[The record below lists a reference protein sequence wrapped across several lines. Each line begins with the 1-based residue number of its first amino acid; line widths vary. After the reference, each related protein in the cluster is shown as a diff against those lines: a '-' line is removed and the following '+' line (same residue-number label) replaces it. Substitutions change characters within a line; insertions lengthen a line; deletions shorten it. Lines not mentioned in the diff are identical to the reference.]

1 MYRAWGSATV
11 VLLNGH
17 GLWPGA
23 NEKARSEHAA
33 SSSNRAPAQDGHGAR
48 TAGAGVSGGV
58 GGSPV
63 MSLGVRDSGVAGTI
77 CPPLIATVAEDELA
91 ARRIES
97 VLADDGLHVE
107 TRSFSTED
115 LGHGSAP
122 DPDVLVVAFG
132 RGITERDQQ
141 MRRLRK
147 SLPDAH
153 LIAVMPQDS
162 RRGVRRALEAGA
174 DGVVFESEVET
185 ALPLTVRAVLAGQT
199 AVPAAA
205 RHEVD
210 RPTLSGREK
219 QVLSMV
225 VMGMSNKA
233 IAGKL
238 FLAESTVKCHLSSAF
253 SKLGVRSRNEA
264 ADLILHSGY
273 GLGLGMVTA
282 PAAYATTEGSE
293 Q

>member
-1 MYRAWGSATV
+1 MSLDLTDRGSA
-11 VLLNGH
+11 
-17 GLWPGA
+17 
-23 NEKARSEHAA
+23 
-33 SSSNRAPAQDGHGAR
+33 R
-48 TAGAGVSGGV
+48 TSC
-58 GGSPV
+58 
-63 MSLGVRDSGVAGTI
+63 R
-77 CPPLIATVAEDELA
+77 PLIVAVAKDELA

-97 VLADDGLHVE
+97 VLESDGMIVE
-107 TRSFSTED
+107 TRGLSVEA

-147 SLPDAH
+147 SLPATP
-153 LIAVMPQDS
+153 LIAIMPEDS

-174 DGVVFESEVET
+174 DGVVFETEVEI
-185 ALPLTVRAVLAGQT
+185 ALTLTIRAVLAGQT
-199 AVPAAA
+199 AVPAAG

-210 RPTLSGREK
+210 RPTLSSREK
-219 QVLSMV
+219 QVLGMV

-233 IAGKL
+233 IAAKL

-264 ADLILHSGY
+264 ADLILHSG
-273 GLGLGMVTA
+273 GDLGLG
-282 PAAYATTEGSE
+282 PIGSPDAYATTEGSE
-293 Q
+293 L

>member
-1 MYRAWGSATV
+1 MLPSSDDARATDRQGVRTVGAYR
-11 VLLNGH
+11 
-17 GLWPGA
+17 PGTEG
-23 NEKARSEHAA
+23 NA
-33 SSSNRAPAQDGHGAR
+33 SSA
-48 TAGAGVSGGV
+48 VS
-58 GGSPV
+58 
-63 MSLGVRDSGVAGTI
+63 LDRRESGLVAI
-77 CPPLIATVAEDELA
+77 ACPPLVVTVADDELA
-91 ARRIES
+91 GRRIES
-97 VLADDGLHVE
+97 VLEDDGIRAE
-107 TRSFSTED
+107 RRTFSADD
-115 LGHGSAP
+115 LGHGAAP

-147 SLPDAH
+147 SLPGTH
-153 LIAVMPQDS
+153 LVAVIPEDS

-174 DGVVFESEVET
+174 DGVVFETEVEAT
-185 ALPLTVRAVLAGQT
+185 LTLTVRAVLAGQT

-219 QVLSMV
+219 QVLGMV
-225 VMGMSNKA
+225 VVGMTNKA

-238 FLAESTVKCHLSSAF
+238 YLAESTVKCHLSSAF

-264 ADLILHSGY
+264 ADLILHSGS
-273 GLGLGMVTA
+273 GLGLGMVGL
-282 PAAYATTEGSE
+282 PPMYATTEGSE

>member
-1 MYRAWGSATV
+1 MTLDLNDPEVTRMPRTPHV
-11 VLLNGH
+11 V
-17 GLWPGA
+17 A
-23 NEKARSEHAA
+23 
-33 SSSNRAPAQDGHGAR
+33 
-48 TAGAGVSGGV
+48 
-58 GGSPV
+58 
-63 MSLGVRDSGVAGTI
+63 
-77 CPPLIATVAEDELA
+77 VAEDELA
-91 ARRIES
+91 SRRIEG
-97 VLADDGLHVE
+97 VLAGDGMIVE
-107 TRSFSTED
+107 ARGFSVDD
-115 LGHGSAP
+115 LGHGSAA
-122 DPDVLVVAFG
+122 DPDALVIAFG

-147 SLPDAH
+147 SLPDTH
-153 LIAVMPQDS
+153 LVAIMPEDS

-174 DGVVFESEVET
+174 DGVVFDTEIET
-185 ALPLTVRAVLAGQT
+185 ALNLTVRAVLAGQT
-199 AVPAAA
+199 VVPAAS

-233 IAGKL
+233 IAAKL

-264 ADLILHSGY
+264 ADLIVHSTS
-273 GLGLGMVTA
+273 GLGLGLLAA
-282 PAAYATTEGSE
+282 PPNAHITTEGSE